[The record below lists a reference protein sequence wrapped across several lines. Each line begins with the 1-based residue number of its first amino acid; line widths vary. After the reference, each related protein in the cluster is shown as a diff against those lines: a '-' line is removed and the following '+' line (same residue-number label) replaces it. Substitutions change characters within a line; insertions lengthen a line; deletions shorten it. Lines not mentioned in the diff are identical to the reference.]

1 MRSLVHMCWV
11 TARSAVATVGHADE
25 LEVLV
30 AYIIYLHEQCWL
42 HGQNSVNTKLYGII
56 WKKKKKDKLSLPL
69 LLYFLKTGENI
80 STSVS
85 AGLLCLECF

>member
-11 TARSAVATVGHADE
+11 TAGSAVATVGHADE

-30 AYIIYLHEQCWL
+30 AYIIYLYEQCWL

-56 WKKKKKDKLSLPL
+56 WEKKMTSSLFLSHL
-69 LLYFLKTGENI
+69 FLENW
-80 STSVS
+80 
-85 AGLLCLECF
+85 GKY